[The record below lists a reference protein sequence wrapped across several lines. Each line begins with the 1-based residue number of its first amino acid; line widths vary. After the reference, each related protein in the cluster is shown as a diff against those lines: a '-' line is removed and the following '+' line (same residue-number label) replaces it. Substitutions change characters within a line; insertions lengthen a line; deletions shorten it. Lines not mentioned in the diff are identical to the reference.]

1 MISGKLAAETAIEAL
16 NLNDFSKKVLKSY
29 EKKLKKC
36 FVLKDLKTYKELM
49 DIAHSRKMAFFSY
62 YMKKVNAFFEM
73 FTTVNSVPKR
83 KMFREFIKSLFT
95 DRKITELF
103 KDIVAVI
110 RLVWSILI

>member
-1 MISGKLAAETAIEAL
+1 M
-16 NLNDFSKKVLKSY
+16 KSY